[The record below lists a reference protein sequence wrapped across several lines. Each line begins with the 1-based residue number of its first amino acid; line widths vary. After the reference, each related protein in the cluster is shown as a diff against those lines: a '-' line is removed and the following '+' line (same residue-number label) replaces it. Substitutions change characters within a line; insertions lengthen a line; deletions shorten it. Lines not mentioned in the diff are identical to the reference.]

1 MGRTGPHRP
10 DRPAPGPLR
19 ARAKTGC
26 AAVIALLGLLL
37 VSLLGGTLAYDAA
50 GDLGYQTG
58 WRGTP
63 RLAMTID
70 SCSAHGS
77 GRTRM
82 YACFGHG
89 DRGSAD
95 TVDGEWLLDDLS
107 RSYHRGTVLSV
118 RCSPAG
124 GCVEIAA
131 DRMAGDTAKLL
142 FGLWLVT
149 ATPGLG
155 LALLSVR
162 RNERPGRTPR
172 TGLSLPFRLGLVW
185 FAALPVLALLS
196 GILAV
201 FL

>member
-10 DRPAPGPLR
+10 DRTALGPLR
-19 ARAKTGC
+19 ARGRTGC
-26 AAVIALLGLLL
+26 AAVIAVLALLF
-37 VSLLGGTLAYDAA
+37 VSLLGGTLAHGAA

-70 SCSAHGS
+70 SCSSHGS
-77 GRTRM
+77 GRTLVH
-82 YACFGHG
+82 ACFGHG

-118 RCSPAG
+118 RCSPTG

-131 DRMAGDTAKLL
+131 DRMTGDVAKLL
-142 FGLWLVT
+142 FGLWLAT
-149 ATPGLG
+149 AAPGIG

-185 FAALPVLALLS
+185 FAALPALALLS
-196 GILAV
+196 GVLSL